1 MANFFNPKKFLQV
14 GGVVLLL
21 VGILGFVGI
30 IGPTPSKSIFGQTW
44 YFDNPEN
51 WAHTVLGIAGIAA
64 SFVLTKDLQKYLVL
78 TLGVVGLIVGVYGFL
93 VSPIFLGANLEN
105 PADNILHLAVAAW
118 AFYSG
123 MAKETK
129 TATATT

>member
-1 MANFFNPKKFLQV
+1 VNSFFNPKMFLQV

-30 IGPTPSKSIFGQTW
+30 IGPTPAKSIFGQAW

-51 WAHTVLGIAGIAA
+51 WAHTVLGIVGILA
-64 SFVLTKDLQKYLVL
+64 SFVLARDLQKYLTL
-78 TLGVVGLIVGVYGFL
+78 TLGVVGLIVGLYGFL
-93 VSPIFLGANLEN
+93 VGPTLFGANLEN
-105 PADNILHLAVAAW
+105 PADNILHLAVSAW

-123 MAKETK
+123 MAGSKGK
-129 TATATT
+129 AKI